1 MTHLLEFFKRCVI
14 VFRMPLSATRSS
26 PSATASRT
34 SVTVIKKRVTGTV
47 ASAPEEDSLA
57 IEGPIEIV
65 LHYDDAQAG
74 RTSKALTLTMRTPGH
89 DAEMITGFLF
99 GEGII
104 QAASDIDSIEF
115 NTPLDCEPSTR
126 ARVHLRTGLQ
136 LCADSFD
143 RNFAI
148 HSSCGV
154 CGKTSLDKL
163 TLPATL
169 KIKDATTV
177 DAAWIHQLPDLMHK
191 DQEVFRK
198 TGGLHAAAL
207 FSSSD
212 ESFTAREDI
221 GRHNALDK
229 VIGAKLRKGRH
240 LAHGQVLCVSGRMSY
255 EILQK
260 ALIARIPIIAGV
272 GAPSSLAVAL
282 ANDFNVTL
290 IGFVRNGS
298 YNIYSCPERIRT
310 PKSPRS

>member
-1 MTHLLEFFKRCVI
+1 
-14 VFRMPLSATRSS
+14 MPNFPTIAPATSA
-26 PSATASRT
+26 ASRT
-34 SVTVIKKRVTGTV
+34 SVTVIKQRVTGV
-47 ASAPEEDSLA
+47 AASAPEEDSLA
-57 IEGPIEIV
+57 IEDPIEIV

-89 DAEMITGFLF
+89 DTEMIAGFLF

-104 QAASDIDSIEF
+104 QTASDIDSIEF
-115 NTPLDCEPSTR
+115 NAPVDCEPSTR

-154 CGKTSLDKL
+154 CGKSSLDKL

-169 KIKDATTV
+169 KLKDNTRVEA
-177 DAAWIHQLPDLMHK
+177 DWIHQLPDLMHK
-191 DQEVFRK
+191 NQEVFRK

-229 VIGAKLRKGRH
+229 VIGAHLRKGKH
-240 LAHGQVLCVSGRMSY
+240 AANGQVLCVSGRMSY

-260 ALIARIPIIAGV
+260 ALVARIPIIAGV

-310 PKSPRS
+310 R

>member
-1 MTHLLEFFKRCVI
+1 MSNFPTI
-14 VFRMPLSATRSS
+14 DPATSAG
-26 PSATASRT
+26 SRT
-34 SVTVIKKRVTGTV
+34 SVTVIKQRVTGAA

-57 IEGPIEIV
+57 IEDPIKIV

-99 GEGII
+99 GESII

-115 NTPLDCEPSTR
+115 NAPVDCEPSTR

-169 KIKDATTV
+169 KLKDATAV
-177 DAAWIHQLPDLMHK
+177 DAHWIHQLPGLMHQ

-229 VIGAKLRKGRH
+229 VIGAHLRKGTH
-240 LAHGQVLCVSGRMSY
+240 AANGQVLCVSGRMSY

-260 ALIARIPIIAGV
+260 ALVARIPIIAGV

-310 PKSPRS
+310 R

>member
-1 MTHLLEFFKRCVI
+1 
-14 VFRMPLSATRSS
+14 MPLSTRRSS
-26 PSATASRT
+26 TGATTPRT
-34 SVTVIKKRVTGTV
+34 SITAIKQRVTGAA
-47 ASAPEEDSLA
+47 ASAPEEDYLA
-57 IEGPIEIV
+57 IEDPLEIV
-65 LHYDDAQAG
+65 LHYDNAQEG
-74 RTSKALTLTMRTPGH
+74 RSSKALALTMRTPGH
-89 DAEMITGFLF
+89 DEEMITGFLF

-104 QAASDIDSIEF
+104 QANSDIDSIDF
-115 NTPLDCEPSTR
+115 NEPLDCEPSTR
-126 ARVHLRTGLQ
+126 AQVHLRTGLQ

-154 CGKTSLDKL
+154 CGKTSLDTL

-169 KIKDATTV
+169 KIKDDTKV

-207 FSSSD
+207 FSSTD

-229 VIGAKLRKGRH
+229 LIGANLRTGKH
-240 LAHGQVLCVSGRMSY
+240 AAHGQVLCVSGRMSY

-260 ALIARIPIIAGV
+260 ALVARIPIIAGV

-282 ANDFNVTL
+282 ANDFNLTL

-310 PKSPRS
+310 Q

>member
-1 MTHLLEFFKRCVI
+1 
-14 VFRMPLSATRSS
+14 MPLSATRSS
-26 PSATASRT
+26 PSATTSRT
-34 SVTVIKKRVTGTV
+34 SVTVIKQRVTGAV
-47 ASAPEEDSLA
+47 ASAPEEDHLA
-57 IEGPIEIV
+57 IEDPIEIV

-89 DAEMITGFLF
+89 DEEMITGFLF

-115 NTPLDCEPSTR
+115 NEPVDCEPSTR

-177 DAAWIHQLPDLMHK
+177 DAAWIHQLPDLMHQ
-191 DQEVFRK
+191 DQEIFRK

-229 VIGAKLRKGRH
+229 VIGANLRKGQH

-260 ALIARIPIIAGV
+260 ALVARIPIIAGV

-310 PKSPRS
+310 TESPRS

>member
-1 MTHLLEFFKRCVI
+1 
-14 VFRMPLSATRSS
+14 MP
-26 PSATASRT
+26 PSAAQSSSDATSIRT
-34 SVTVIKKRVTGTV
+34 SVIVIKQGVTGST
-47 ASAPEEDSLA
+47 ASAPEADHLA
-57 IEGPIEIV
+57 IEDPIEIL
-65 LHYDDAQAG
+65 LHYDDAKAG
-74 RTSKALTLTMRTPGH
+74 RCSKALTLTMRTPGH
-89 DAEMITGFLF
+89 DEEMITGFLF

-104 QAASDIDSIEF
+104 QAANDIDSIEF
-115 NTPLDCEPSTR
+115 NTPIDCEPSIR
-126 ARVHLRTGLQ
+126 AQVHLRTGLQ

-169 KIKDATTV
+169 KIKDDTVV

-207 FSSSD
+207 FSSRTDSLI
-212 ESFTAREDI
+212 AREDI

-229 VIGAKLRKGRH
+229 VIGAQLRS
-240 LAHGQVLCVSGRMSY
+240 GQNAARGKVLCVSGRMSY

-260 ALIARIPIIAGV
+260 ALVARIPIIAGV

-282 ANDFNVTL
+282 ANDFKVTL
-290 IGFVRNGS
+290 IGFIRNGS
-298 YNIYSCPERIRT
+298 YNIHSCPERIRT
-310 PKSPRS
+310 Q

>member
-1 MTHLLEFFKRCVI
+1 
-14 VFRMPLSATRSS
+14 MPPSAAQSP
-26 PSATASRT
+26 PSATTSRT
-34 SVTVIKKRVTGTV
+34 SVTVIKQRVTGAA
-47 ASAPEEDSLA
+47 ASPPEEDHLA
-57 IEGPIEIV
+57 IEDPIEIV

-74 RTSKALTLTMRTPGH
+74 LSSKALTLTMRTPGH

-104 QAASDIDSIEF
+104 QAAGDIDSIEF
-115 NTPLDCEPSTR
+115 NEPLDCEASTR
-126 ARVHLRTGLQ
+126 AQVHLRTGLQ

-169 KIKDATTV
+169 KIKDPTTV
-177 DAAWIHQLPDLMHK
+177 DATWIHQLPGLMHQ

-229 VIGAKLRKGRH
+229 VIGANLRKGKH
-240 LAHGQVLCVSGRMSY
+240 AAYGQVLCVSGRMSY

-260 ALIARIPIIAGV
+260 ALVARIPIIAGV

-282 ANDFNVTL
+282 ANDFNITL

-310 PKSPRS
+310 A

>member
-1 MTHLLEFFKRCVI
+1 
-14 VFRMPLSATRSS
+14 MPNSPTTATTTS
-26 PSATASRT
+26 TTSRT
-34 SVTVIKKRVTGTV
+34 SVKVIKQRVTGST
-47 ASAPEEDSLA
+47 ASAPEADHLA
-57 IEGPIEIV
+57 IEDPIEIV

-74 RTSKALTLTMRTPGH
+74 RSSKALTLTMRTPGH
-89 DAEMITGFLF
+89 DTEMITGFLF

-115 NTPLDCEPSTR
+115 NEPLDCEPSTR
-126 ARVHLRTGLQ
+126 AQVHLRSGLQ

-154 CGKTSLDKL
+154 CGKTSLDTL

-169 KIKDATTV
+169 KIKDDTKV
-177 DAAWIHQLPDLMHK
+177 DAVWIHQLPDLMHK

-212 ESFTAREDI
+212 ESFIAREDI

-229 VIGAKLRKGRH
+229 VIGANLRCGTH
-240 LAHGQVLCVSGRMSY
+240 AAHGQVLCVSGRMSY

-260 ALIARIPIIAGV
+260 ALVARIPIIAGV

-290 IGFVRNGS
+290 IGFVRNES
-298 YNIYSCPERIRT
+298 FNIYSCPERICT
-310 PKSPRS
+310 A